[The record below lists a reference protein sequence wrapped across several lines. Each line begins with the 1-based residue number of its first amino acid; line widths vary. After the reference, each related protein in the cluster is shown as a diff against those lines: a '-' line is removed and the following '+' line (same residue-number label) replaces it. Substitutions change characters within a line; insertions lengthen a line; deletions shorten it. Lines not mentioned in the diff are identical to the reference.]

1 MLLHR
6 FAYLIIPRIDKF
18 SLQNLFQC
26 SHNMTCPRLLAD
38 DGTPC
43 NFSSS
48 YMPLPLDNE
57 EGNGNRKELYS
68 YVVLK
73 KGPKNENG
81 TWPRIVRPTLVR
93 SKHTICRMCTKN
105 GKLEEVIFT
114 QAKHGKLSYRCARS
128 SKWGDRLPIDIAC
141 TDN

>member
-1 MLLHR
+1 
-6 FAYLIIPRIDKF
+6 
-18 SLQNLFQC
+18 
-26 SHNMTCPRLLAD
+26 
-38 DGTPC
+38 
-43 NFSSS
+43 
-48 YMPLPLDNE
+48 MPLHSEKNVGHQTE
-57 EGNGNRKELYS
+57 MYS

-73 KGPKNENG
+73 KGMNDESDT

-114 QAKHGKLSYRCARS
+114 QAKHGQLPYRCARS
-128 SKWGDRLPIDIAC
+128 SKWGDRLPVHIDSK